1 MKRREFVRTALTAGL
16 ASSAPHFGAAA
27 SVGTAG
33 PATLAPGPVSHGSS
47 GKPRLMY
54 YDDSR
59 HSSIYMYEPPMLKE
73 EFEASVDDLVGTP
86 VDALMF
92 GLGDGRTVL
101 HDTKVGELWG
111 DPVKEWT
118 HLVFRLPLI
127 HFSDPTRPY

>member
-16 ASSAPHFGAAA
+16 ASTAASAGAAVAAPSA
-27 SVGTAG
+27 SG
-33 PATLAPGPVSHGSS
+33 PGGQGS
-47 GKPRLMY
+47 GRKPRLMY

-59 HSSIYMYEPPMLKE
+59 HSSIYIYEPPMLKE

-101 HDTKVGELWG
+101 HDTKSASFGG
-111 DPVKEWT
+111 
-118 HLVFRLPLI
+118 
-127 HFSDPTRPY
+127 TR

>member
-1 MKRREFVRTALTAGL
+1 
-16 ASSAPHFGAAA
+16 
-27 SVGTAG
+27 
-33 PATLAPGPVSHGSS
+33 
-47 GKPRLMY
+47 MY